1 MNGLNLSNLQAG
13 SWTAIGLL
21 VAAVVIGTIALIFF
35 IELIRQ
41 QVRERRVTKQLAA
54 ISKDNLQRT
63 DGAESI
69 FREESGLTPAWLQP
83 IASKLPSVRDLDT
96 LIEQAGMSWS
106 SQTFLI
112 MVGGFSIAFG
122 GAFGL
127 AFGNPVALVA
137 GGVGGGMLP
146 YWFVRGKRE
155 KRMRAFEELLP
166 EAIDLLGRALR
177 AGHPLSSGLRMIAEE
192 MKDPIAG
199 EFRRVFE
206 EQRFGLNMED
216 SLLGM
221 ADRIPLVDVRIF
233 VTAVLIQ
240 REVGGNLAEILDKL
254 SYVIRQRFSIMRQVR
269 TFTAQGRMSG
279 YVLGG
284 LPIFLG
290 LVLFTINRD
299 DMLAFIVDPT
309 GRLLMMVAAA
319 LQISGYLWISRIV
332 KIEV

>member
-1 MNGLNLSNLQAG
+1 MNLEEIMNVGPG
-13 SWTAIGLL
+13 SWVAVGLL
-21 VAAVVIGTIALIFF
+21 VSAVAIGTIALVFF
-35 IELIRQ
+35 LELIRQ
-41 QVRERRVTKQLAA
+41 QLRERTVTKQLEA
-54 ISKDNLQRT
+54 IAKDTLHRA
-63 DGAESI
+63 DGVESI
-69 FREESGLTPAWLQP
+69 LRAETGMTPAWLQP
-83 IASKLPSVRDLDT
+83 IASKLPSIRDVDT
-96 LIEQAGMSWS
+96 MIEQAGLKWS

-112 MVGGFSIAFG
+112 LVGGFSIAFG
-122 GAFGL
+122 GGVGL
-127 AFGNPVALVA
+127 LFGNPVALVL
-137 GGVGGGMLP
+137 GGLGGGMLP
-146 YWFVRGKRE
+146 RFYVVGKRE
-155 KRMRAFEELLP
+155 KRMRAFEASLP

-177 AGHPLSSGLRMIAEE
+177 AGHPLSSGLRMIGDE
-192 MKDPIAG
+192 MPEPIAG

-206 EQRFGLNMED
+206 EQRFGLNLED

-254 SYVIRQRFSIMRQVR
+254 AYVIRQRFSIMRQVR

-299 DMLAFIVDPT
+299 DMIAFLADPT
-309 GRLLMMVAAA
+309 GRTLMMVAAV